1 MSGVTLTIKMNDTE
15 KNIEDICKNFGYTIK
30 KETKC
35 KNPINKEYDKE
46 NQSKEESEPLL

>member
-35 KNPINKEYDKE
+35 KNPIKEYDKE